1 MRMVLNNMLKEGYKR
16 MKTGL
21 IGTFALLFL
30 ILIAIT
36 IFPVQAH
43 ASQEFE
49 EGTVTGENVI
59 VRLRPGKDSPEVCK
73 LDIGTRIGI
82 YYEEIDGWVRIIYGN
97 YRGYIKR
104 EHVFIPHEDSFQ
116 ANVYNDGLRLRLN
129 PGTYSSIVAELE
141 AGTPVTITDVFDD
154 WYYLVIESE
163 GLEGFAHKDF
173 VRISTAEKAS
183 YLLKPGMSGSS
194 VIKMQRELKNRGFF
208 PDKCDGKY
216 DDLTKSAVGS
226 FQGAAKLSVDGIAG
240 AETLNILYAKN
251 DIKATA
257 SQSKGVMGSVIMA
270 HWDTVK
276 NKFVRGKVATVTD
289 VKTGKQFQVK
299 RYAGSLHADSDPVSA
314 ADTAIMKEIYGGSW
328 SWDRRA
334 IWVTVDGVTYAA
346 SMNGMPHSY
355 NHLSGNN
362 FSGHFCIHFY
372 KSKGHTSGVECPI
385 HQACVKYAYDK
396 AR

>member
-1 MRMVLNNMLKEGYKR
+1 MVLDNMLKKEYKW
-16 MKTGL
+16 MKTGFISIVASL
-21 IGTFALLFL
+21 FA
-30 ILIAIT
+30 IVIAIT
-36 IFPVQAH
+36 LFPLQAD

-49 EGTVTGENVI
+49 EGSVTGERVI
-59 VRLRPGKDSPEVCK
+59 VRLRPSEDAPEVCM
-73 LDIGTRIGI
+73 LDMGTRIGI
-82 YYEEIDGWVRIIYGN
+82 YYDEIDGWVRIIYGN

-104 EHVFIPHEDSFQ
+104 EYVFIPLEDSFQ
-116 ANVYNDGLRLRLN
+116 ANVYNDGLRLRQN
-129 PGTYSSIVAELE
+129 PGTYSSVVAELE
-141 AGTPVTITDVFDD
+141 AGVPVTITDVFGE

-183 YLLKPGMSGSS
+183 YLLKPGMNGSS
-194 VIKMQRELKNRGFF
+194 VVKMQRELSKRGFF
-208 PDKCDGKY
+208 PFKCNGKY
-216 DDLTKSAVGS
+216 ADQTKAAVGA
-226 FQGAAKLSVDGIAG
+226 FQGAARLSVDGIAG
-240 AETLNILYAKN
+240 AETLNLLYSKN

-257 SQSKGVMGSVIMA
+257 SQLKGISGGVSMS
-270 HWDTVK
+270 HWDSVK
-276 NKFVRGKVATVTD
+276 NKLTRGKIATVTD
-289 VKTGKQFQVK
+289 VRTGKQFRVK

-314 ADTAIMKEIYGGSW
+314 ADTATMKEIYGGSW

-372 KSKGHTSGVECPI
+372 KSKGHTSGAECPI
-385 HQACVKYAYDK
+385 HQACIQYAYDK
-396 AR
+396 AKG